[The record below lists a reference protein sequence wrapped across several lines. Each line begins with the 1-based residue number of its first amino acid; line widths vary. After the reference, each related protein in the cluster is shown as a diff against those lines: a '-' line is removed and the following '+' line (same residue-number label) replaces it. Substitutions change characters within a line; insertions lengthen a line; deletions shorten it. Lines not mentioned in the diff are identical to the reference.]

1 MSDEIRVAVA
11 SYGGGRCL
19 MMTYK
24 DPTTGRKVAKTS
36 GTTDRREAERAAAVW
51 QDELNSGRYA
61 APSKM
66 TWADFRKR
74 HEEEF
79 QPAMALETRSKFATT
94 FNLIERLMK
103 PARLRDVTTEAV
115 SRWIVAMRDEG
126 RRDATLGVY
135 CRHLRGAMNWAASMG
150 FIPSAPKVRP
160 PKSETMKG
168 RPIVLEEHERMLA
181 AVPKVVP
188 AEQVATWQRFLDG
201 LWWSGL
207 RLSEAM
213 RLSWDAS
220 EPIAVIMQPGYHPA
234 LRFKLGSQKAK
245 RAELVPCALS
255 LPNYWRR
262 HRRPSGTGG
271 CSTFR

>member
-79 QPAMALETRSKFATT
+79 QPAMALETGRSKFATT

-126 RRDATLGVY
+126 RRDATLGVD
-135 CRHLRGAMNWAASMG
+135 CRQLRGAMNWAASMG
-150 FIPSAPKVRP
+150 FIPSAQG
-160 PKSETMKG
+160 S
-168 RPIVLEEHERMLA
+168 
-181 AVPKVVP
+181 P
-188 AEQVATWQRFLDG
+188 AEERDDERPADC
-201 LWWSGL
+201 L
-207 RLSEAM
+207 R
-213 RLSWDAS
+213 
-220 EPIAVIMQPGYHPA
+220 GT
-234 LRFKLGSQKAK
+234 
-245 RAELVPCALS
+245 PCA
-255 LPNYWRR
+255 
-262 HRRPSGTGG
+262 
-271 CSTFR
+271 C